1 MMNDPRYYIP
11 KYTDEPERIL
21 FCTVNELFFGAI
33 LFMGLSWL
41 GHEMI
46 AIVAFVG
53 VVILMRRLKSTLFK
67 DGYSAFL
74 YWHLPQVA
82 PQDQYL
88 PKSCDREYLG

>member
-1 MMNDPRYYIP
+1 MNNPKYYIP

-21 FCTVNELFFGAI
+21 FCSVNELCFGAI

-41 GHEMI
+41 GHEMLAILIFICTILI
-46 AIVAFVG
+46 ARRMKAG
-53 VVILMRRLKSTLFK
+53 VFK

-74 YWHLPQVA
+74 YWHLPQVTSL
-82 PQDQYL
+82 DKSL